1 MTMDQSNL
9 PNNREAT
16 DNIWDALYTQRAIRY
31 FVKDRKVPRELLE
44 GVVEAGSKAPSG
56 SNLQPWVFVVV
67 DEQPIR
73 ASQRSAAWCLESVDQ
88 CWKNKERFI
97 AKEEMQDAL
106 SAYEHAR
113 QAYRKLLEECRDD
126 RNEVAFGPNP

>member
-1 MTMDQSNL
+1 MNGYPVARQMLEADGKVRDLVFEVPVAYSSWLAVRIL
-9 PNNREAT
+9 PSSHTN
-16 DNIWDALYTQRAIRY
+16 
-31 FVKDRKVPRELLE
+31 P
-44 GVVEAGSKAPSG
+44 
-56 SNLQPWVFVVV
+56 VFVVV
-67 DEQPIR
+67 DDQPIR

-126 RNEVAFGPNP
+126 RNEVAFTPNP

>member
-1 MTMDQSNL
+1 MVPVELIMNGYPVARQMLEADGKVRDLVFEVPVAYSSWLAVRIL
-9 PNNREAT
+9 PSSHTN
-16 DNIWDALYTQRAIRY
+16 
-31 FVKDRKVPRELLE
+31 P
-44 GVVEAGSKAPSG
+44 
-56 SNLQPWVFVVV
+56 VFVVV
-67 DEQPIR
+67 DDQPIR